1 MEASL
6 RPHTHNVAVKNAFD
20 AAVPSSLR
28 RTRVVLPVLLLAGAL
43 SFSGCAGAAGSAT
56 PTPSQTA
63 SASTASPTTSPEAT
77 RTPSPTPTD
86 GGSAATDAPYNG
98 QILIITSEVRDGTL
112 EVSAMVPG
120 VSESGGTCTLT
131 LVSSG
136 AKVDFTANEGKDVTY
151 CGLMSIAVGDAT
163 DPAFQVTYSSRTTSA
178 TSAVTTVEPTS

>member
-1 MEASL
+1 M
-6 RPHTHNVAVKNAFD
+6 KNAID

-28 RTRVVLPVLLLAGAL
+28 RTRVVMPVLLLAGAL
-43 SFSGCAGAAGSAT
+43 SFSGCAGATGSAT
-56 PTPSQTA
+56 PTPSPT
-63 SASTASPTTSPEAT
+63 ASTATPTMSPEAT
-77 RTPSPTPTD
+77 GTPSPAPTE
-86 GGSAATDAPYNG
+86 GGGAATDAPYNG

-136 AKVDFTANEGKDVTY
+136 AKVDSTANEGKDVTY
-151 CGLMSIAVGDAT
+151 CGLMSIAVGDTA